1 MGKTFRFLF
10 RFIRAN
16 LAVLAGIAAVLILGS
31 WLTGVPQGRE
41 NIFGKYYMT
50 FPVFVPLFLFLF
62 SYTSGNHYLHL
73 ALSFGGR
80 RRDYFLALQGEFLLY
95 TGASVL
101 LQIVL
106 AELPHWF
113 SWAVAE
119 ELAVFVKAFSGGNFL
134 TFPLTCMVS
143 VLLGTVVGLVAS
155 RSRVAGAILISVAI
169 FGWLAVIAAWTVSG
183 FLAWPAIPT
192 VLTVGLVAALA
203 AGEWYIHRE
212 TMRFVVR

>member
-10 RFIRAN
+10 RFVRVN
-16 LAVLAGIAAVLILGS
+16 LAVLAGIAAVLIVGS
-31 WLTGVPQGRE
+31 WLTGVPQGAE

-50 FPVFVPLFLFLF
+50 FPLFVPLFLFLF

-73 ALSFGGR
+73 ALSLGGR

-101 LQIVL
+101 LRAVL
-106 AELPHWF
+106 AELPRWF

-119 ELAVFVKAFSGGNFL
+119 DLAVFVKAFSGGNFL
-134 TFPLTCMVS
+134 TFPLTCLVS
-143 VLLGTVVGLVAS
+143 VLLGTAAGLVAS
-155 RSRVAGAILISVAI
+155 RSRIAGGILISVAI
-169 FGWLAVIAAWTVSG
+169 FGWIAVIAAWMVSG
-183 FLAWPAIPT
+183 FFAWPAIPT
-192 VLTVGLVAALA
+192 ALTAGLVLVLA